1 MKQTV
6 ETKTTEVKMEKKKYW
21 WKATASFLMVLFTMP
36 LGHAVMILMEHFLD
50 ETTLHYSAFAMGFV
64 GMLMVIAGVF
74 AKGYT
79 RQTLW
84 GLFGGL
90 LFWTG
95 WVEFLFMYFANR
107 FGTQPEL
114 DPVTGEIVTR
124 PEYLILPASFGF
136 WMMVM
141 IMYLF
146 STRNGCNFINWWQR
160 LLFKGKKNEIAAR
173 PMTRHT
179 SIVTFMELMMILWA
193 SYLLLM
199 FCYDDVFL
207 GENHPVT
214 LLVGLGCLIGSFF
227 IFAKQLRI
235 ASWGANIRMAIATVV
250 VFWTPIEV
258 LGRMDLFSE
267 IWTDPLN
274 HVMEMVIILVVFVA
288 LVFYLWYKGARKSA
302 AVG

>member
-1 MKQTV
+1 
-6 ETKTTEVKMEKKKYW
+6 
-21 WKATASFLMVLFTMP
+21 
-36 LGHAVMILMEHFLD
+36 
-50 ETTLHYSAFAMGFV
+50 
-64 GMLMVIAGVF
+64 
-74 AKGYT
+74 
-79 RQTLW
+79 
-84 GLFGGL
+84 
-90 LFWTG
+90 
-95 WVEFLFMYFANR
+95 
-107 FGTQPEL
+107 
-114 DPVTGEIVTR
+114 
-124 PEYLILPASFGF
+124 
-136 WMMVM
+136 
-141 IMYLF
+141 
-146 STRNGCNFINWWQR
+146 
-160 LLFKGKKNEIAAR
+160 
-173 PMTRHT
+173 
-179 SIVTFMELMMILWA
+179 
-193 SYLLLM
+193 M